1 MWHLMKVRAA
11 ICGALLVCAATC
23 ASAQDTPSD
32 DTRGQYPAFMRDSYF
47 SLNGGAIGYL
57 FSDTQLEPG
66 FRAESIDK
74 ARIAVRIE
82 FFGHHFT
89 KNFAAHVVYMRPGF
103 FVKYNNV
110 NGSGGSSPVS
120 NAYAGLLLAW
130 NIPLTPRTSA
140 YVEGGYGVT
149 SRSGFEINGRTA
161 VPTAHYG
168 AGVFGGGITYALKPT
183 VDFVLGATYTPGRQ
197 SFNQPSTRMY
207 TTGLRYTMRALP
219 ATEVASNQDGTYFF
233 PANVVQFGVSTNV
246 LGYGVNELFGR
257 YIVIFFS
264 GHVETRLGATLDYE
278 RNVYHSRKR
287 FAFDLGFSAS
297 AWESNE
303 AHEAFRTLSA
313 YPLVRYFLVRGDD
326 SDVYFA
332 YSVAGPTFITQSKL
346 DGLETGANFTF
357 QDKMAV
363 GAFIGRAR
371 RLNIEIG
378 IKHFSNGNLATTN
391 AGIKIPLTFSLGV
404 TF

>member
-1 MWHLMKVRAA
+1 MCHLMKLRMVFA
-11 ICGALLVCAATC
+11 GALLVCITTTAA
-23 ASAQDTPSD
+23 AQEAAQD
-32 DTRGQYPAFMRDSYF
+32 DTRGQYPSFMRDSYF

-89 KNFAAHVVYMRPGF
+89 KNFSAHVVYMRPGF

-110 NGSGGSSPVS
+110 NGHSGSMPVS
-120 NAYAGLLLAW
+120 NAYAGLMLAW
-130 NIPLTPRTSA
+130 NFPLSERLNG

-149 SRSGFEINGRTA
+149 SRSGFEIDGRTA
-161 VPTAHYG
+161 LPTAHYG
-168 AGVFGGGITYALKPT
+168 AGMFGGGVTYPLREN

-207 TTGLRYTMRALP
+207 TTGLRYTMHALP
-219 ATEVASNQDGTYFF
+219 AEEVAVNRDGAYFF
-233 PANVVQFGVSTNV
+233 PTNVVQLGASTNL

-257 YIVIFFS
+257 YVVIFFS
-264 GHVETRLGATLDYE
+264 GHVEVDHGLTLAYE
-278 RNVYHSRKR
+278 RNVFHSRKR
-287 FAFDLGFSAS
+287 FAFDLGLSAS
-297 AWESNE
+297 FWDSNVV
-303 AHEAFRTLSA
+303 HENFVTLSA
-313 YPLVRYFLVRGDD
+313 YPLVRYFLVRAEPA
-326 SDVYFA
+326 DVYFA

-346 DGLETGANFTF
+346 DGLETGAQFTF
-357 QDKMAV
+357 QDKMGV
-363 GAFIGRAR
+363 GWFMGRSR
-371 RLNIEIG
+371 RVNAELS
-378 IKHFSNGNLATTN
+378 IKHFSNGNLATSN
-391 AGIKIPLTFSLGV
+391 AGIKIPLTFTIGL